1 MSAKEPTIAN
11 LEDPSH
17 EELVELQADKLQRV
31 IHNVRFR
38 PPKKRWNIENLGDID
53 LLREQIKR
61 EVHSG

>member
-1 MSAKEPTIAN
+1 MSSKEPTIAN

>member
-1 MSAKEPTIAN
+1 MSSKEPTIAN
-11 LEDPSH
+11 LEDPSQ

-31 IHNVRFR
+31 LHNVRLR

>member
-38 PPKKRWNIENLGDID
+38 PPKKRWNIENLGGID

-61 EVHSG
+61 EVQSG

>member
-1 MSAKEPTIAN
+1 MSSKEPARTY
-11 LEDPSH
+11 LENPAH
-17 EELVELQADKLQRV
+17 EELVGLQADKLQRV